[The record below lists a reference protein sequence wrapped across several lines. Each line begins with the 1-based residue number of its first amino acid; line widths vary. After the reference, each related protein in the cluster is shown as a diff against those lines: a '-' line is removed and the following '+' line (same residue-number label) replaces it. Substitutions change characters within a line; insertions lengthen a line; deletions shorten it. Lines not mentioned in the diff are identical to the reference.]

1 MDSII
6 INLTYT
12 QAPHSPLFPNPN
24 CSKRN
29 NETMNECM
37 LLKSKTKKSKS
48 THTAT
53 CHLTET
59 DVMFLHK
66 RILLQQT
73 SNTRNTRTLQ
83 ETLKTSELKCQ
94 QLSGTRLVQIPRYR
108 LQDDTKTRSSLA
120 TTFTHMSQT
129 INLNQASLFTAIK
142 LELIQ
147 TCPSTKIQSITASET
162 CLKFLQPMIM
172 IHRKSEDHLSP
183 NMSDLTQVITYKQT
197 CRRQKREMSTTLN
210 YSYTVVKSAITC
222 ISNSDCSRT
231 AKPPIAANTFTPHLH
246 IEYTISRG

>member
-1 MDSII
+1 MSTAYQPSTFYVLPNNFLTVLFKGRCRRGGVTLRFFNTMDSII

-37 LLKSKTKKSKS
+37 LLKSKTKLNIN
-48 THTAT
+48 TPAT

-108 LQDDTKTRSSLA
+108 LQDNTKTRSSLA

-129 INLNQASLFTAIK
+129 INLNQASLFTAIE

-147 TCPSTKIQSITASET
+147 TCPPT
-162 CLKFLQPMIM
+162 
-172 IHRKSEDHLSP
+172 
-183 NMSDLTQVITYKQT
+183 
-197 CRRQKREMSTTLN
+197 
-210 YSYTVVKSAITC
+210 
-222 ISNSDCSRT
+222 
-231 AKPPIAANTFTPHLH
+231 
-246 IEYTISRG
+246 